1 MDEGPWGWVELL
13 GRGSRYRMQLR
24 ADVMDGWARP
34 DVHRCGRGD
43 LDRGPCQRGDS
54 PPASGPIGPI
64 GHEVPIVRC
73 GLIEDDLEDG
83 LDLDGLGLGE
93 VGG

>member
-43 LDRGPCQRGDS
+43 LDRGPCQRGDRR
-54 PPASGPIGPI
+54 PLGRLPRQAPSGPSGMRSQSS
-64 GHEVPIVRC
+64 GV
-73 GLIEDDLEDG
+73 D
-83 LDLDGLGLGE
+83 
-93 VGG
+93 